1 MGEDVVA
8 DRTIREIVGVFHDA
22 AGLRKAADE
31 LMVTGFDRSELS
43 MLGSRKAVE
52 QKLGGTSQGAANL
65 EDNPRVPMQA
75 YIGPDALVEAKAAIV
90 GVPAFIGACAAAAP
104 AIAQGASPTGVIIWA
119 VIGAVVGLIVGA
131 ICAKVM
137 GNKTSAYL
145 QNQIKSGG
153 ILLWVRTATPD
164 KEQKAS
170 EIMKGAGAVDVHVHD
185 RPVIEEWGFVYGYLD
200 WLAGDK
206 HPS

>member
-1 MGEDVVA
+1 MVDQ
-8 DRTIREIVGVFHDA
+8 TIRETVGVFHDA

-31 LMVTGFDRSELS
+31 LMVAGFDRSELS

-52 QKLGGTSQGAANL
+52 EKLGDASQGAANL

-104 AIAQGASPTGVIIWA
+104 AIAQGASTTAVIIWA
-119 VIGAVVGLIVGA
+119 VIGAGAGLILGA
-131 ICAKVM
+131 ISAKLM

-153 ILLWVRTATPD
+153 ILLWVRTSTP
-164 KEQKAS
+164 ERQQKAS
-170 EIMKGAGAVDVHVHD
+170 EIMKSAGATDVHVHD

-206 HPS
+206 RPS